1 MVFASKHNITDAARV
16 DSADAGN
23 SSTPESQFIL
33 SLCSVA
39 APTAIQQPRNSQL
52 AKFHFFFSH
61 SLAYGRK
68 QYRLQM
74 GYFQSRTEAERWLG
88 ILSRMYPDAF
98 VGEVP
103 APQSGL
109 LTNTQILRVL
119 GTGRVEDTD
128 V

>member
-1 MVFASKHNITDAARV
+1 MRLTSKHILADTARL
-16 DSADAGN
+16 DSTEGRT
-23 SSTPESQFIL
+23 SSAPESQFIL

-39 APTAIQQPRNSQL
+39 APTAIQQPRGSQL
-52 AKFHFFFSH
+52 ARFQFFFSH
-61 SLAYGRK
+61 SLEHGRK

-74 GYFQSRTEAERWLG
+74 GYFQTRAEAEKWLA
-88 ILSRMYPDAF
+88 ILGKVYPDAF

-119 GTGRVEDTD
+119 GGERADD
-128 V
+128 I